1 MLKNFIKLL
10 IILIISMLIGN
21 MAYGMYREAKIG
33 DGPNQNSSEELIETD
48 KLEDIDTNQNIINN
62 NWVENTNQEKN
73 IEKEYK
79 GYVVSAKLEI
89 PEINLETYVLD
100 SDEEEAMWLCP
111 TKYFGPDA
119 NETGN
124 YCIAAHNYDK
134 ENMFNHIIELNKG
147 DYIFLTDNKNGQV
160 KYEIYD
166 IYKVKP
172 TDTQVLSQK
181 TNGETELTLITCSD
195 YSSKRII
202 VKARKV

>member
-10 IILIISMLIGN
+10 IIFIISILIGN

-33 DGPNQNSSEELIETD
+33 DGPNQGTWESNEIDKINTLEMNTLTEQTNEIDNSNRITIKEEY
-48 KLEDIDTNQNIINN
+48 NG
-62 NWVENTNQEKN
+62 
-73 IEKEYK
+73 YK
-79 GYVVSAKLEI
+79 VSARLII
-89 PEINLETYVLD
+89 PEIDLETYVLD
-100 SDEEEAMWLCP
+100 SDAEEAMWLCP
-111 TKYFGPDA
+111 TKYFGPEP
-119 NETGN
+119 NEVGN

-134 ENMFNHIIELNKG
+134 ENMFNHIIELEKG
-147 DYIFLTDNKNGQV
+147 DKIFLLDNKHGQGT
-160 KYEIYD
+160 YQIYD

-172 TDTQVLSQK
+172 SETQVLSQE

>member
-1 MLKNFIKLL
+1 MLKKFIKLL

-33 DGPNQNSSEELIETD
+33 DGPNSNLAEEFNEINNLDNHINTTINQNSTTNNLQEEKI
-48 KLEDIDTNQNIINN
+48 
-62 NWVENTNQEKN
+62 V
-73 IEKEYK
+73 KEYK

>member
-33 DGPNQNSSEELIETD
+33 DGPNSNLAEEFNGINNLDNHINTTINQNSTTNNLQEEKI
-48 KLEDIDTNQNIINN
+48 
-62 NWVENTNQEKN
+62 V
-73 IEKEYK
+73 KEYK

>member
-33 DGPNQNSSEELIETD
+33 DGPNSNLAEEFNEINNLDNHINTTINQNSTTNNLQEEKI
-48 KLEDIDTNQNIINN
+48 
-62 NWVENTNQEKN
+62 V
-73 IEKEYK
+73 KEYK